1 MTDVLAVADQLFAG
15 IERGDRAAIEAVYDD
30 DISVWNTVLPEPMDK
45 ARSLAVLDWLMAPG
59 VTRSYD
65 IHERLVSGDRLA
77 QRHTLRVT
85 VPGHEVIEMPVALFL
100 TVADGLITH
109 IDEYVD
115 AKASDRLV
123 EIVPRPERR
132 S

>member
-1 MTDVLAVADQLFAG
+1 MSNVLDVADQLFSG

-30 DISVWNTVLPEPMDK
+30 DIQVWNTVLPRAMDK

-59 VTRSYD
+59 VTRSYE

-85 VPGHEVIEMPVALFL
+85 VPGQEVVEMPVALFI
-100 TVADGLITH
+100 TVVDGLITH

-115 AKASDRLV
+115 ATASDRLV
-123 EIVPRPERR
+123 EIVPRR
-132 S
+132 

>member
-1 MTDVLAVADQLFAG
+1 MPDLLAVADQLFSA
-15 IERGDRAAIEAVYDD
+15 IERGDRAAIEALYDD
-30 DISVWNTVLPEPMDK
+30 RISVWNTVLPRPMDK

-59 VTRSYD
+59 VRRSYE
-65 IHERLVSGDRLA
+65 IHERLVAGDRVA

-85 VPGHEVIEMPVALFL
+85 VPGHQVVEVHVALFI

-115 AKASDRLV
+115 AKAS
-123 EIVPRPERR
+123 
-132 S
+132 

>member
-1 MTDVLAVADQLFAG
+1 MPDLLDVADQLFAA
-15 IERGDRAAIEAVYDD
+15 IERGDRGAIEEVYAD
-30 DISVWNTVLPEPMDK
+30 DIVVWNTVLPRPMDK

-59 VTRSYD
+59 VTRAYE
-65 IHERLVSGDRLA
+65 IHERVLSGNRLA

-85 VPGHEVIEMPVALFL
+85 VPGHEVIEMPVALFI
-100 TVADGLITH
+100 TVEDGHITH

-123 EIVPRPERR
+123 ELVPRR
-132 S
+132 